1 MHSVGAGAGLGHS
14 INVPWNTTAER
25 QTPGDAE
32 YLYAFERVLLPV
44 SPHDHGR
51 LWLRAVGHRK
61 RSCGQV
67 AREFAP
73 DLILVSAG
81 FDAAAGDPLGGCNVT
96 PFGYAAM
103 TRALLSLPSAAGRC
117 VWRIR

>member
-44 SPHDHGR
+44 SQHDQ
-51 LWLRAVGHRK
+51 AD
-61 RSCGQV
+61 CGC
-67 AREFAP
+67 A
-73 DLILVSAG
+73 LSKI
-81 FDAAAGDPLGGCNVT
+81 GGT
-96 PFGYAAM
+96 TAW
-103 TRALLSLPSAAGRC
+103 RC
-117 VWRIR
+117 VGVL